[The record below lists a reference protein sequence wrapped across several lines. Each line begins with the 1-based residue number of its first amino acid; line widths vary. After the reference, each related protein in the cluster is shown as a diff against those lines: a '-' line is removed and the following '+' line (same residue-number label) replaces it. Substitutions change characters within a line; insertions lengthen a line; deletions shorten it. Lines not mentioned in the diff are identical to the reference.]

1 MIVHKE
7 NYRVRPLYKD
17 EAIME
22 MELSERDFIVYRHA
36 KTDQLTI
43 LFRRKDGDYGMIE
56 P

>member
-1 MIVHKE
+1 
-7 NYRVRPLYKD
+7 
-17 EAIME
+17 ME

-36 KTDQLTI
+36 KTDKLTV